1 MPSDVSFRCREKAPG
16 PFIGGP
22 LVDQAVKSA
31 FAALIWHSQELRD
44 QIVLFGE

>member
-1 MPSDVSFRCREKAPG
+1 MPFNVSFRCREKAPG

-22 LVDQAVKSA
+22 PVDQAVKSA